1 MRTPPGHDA
10 LLDTTSDRPA
20 DPAADSGWADPDRVD
35 PMQPDPIRRV
45 IVDRL
50 AIAGRRHS
58 RHRIERSVR
67 AGRPGP
73 HAVVFLFREPDR
85 QDRINPHRMTVATRM
100 FVDGPDVADLP
111 TVLATLTDRVHEY
124 GRPLPDMIAY
134 LADRVEPRGRG
145 STYLGVAVSSI
156 DVARE
161 GIDPMPWD
169 GLAHLVDG
177 TRMSLH
183 ATRPESSPQVESTHT
198 LAHDGPVWA
207 HHTSSWIAIPVA
219 ATTRT
224 DLPAAH
230 DTLVT
235 LHQHLRRAELHRA

>member
-1 MRTPPGHDA
+1 MNTPPVADA
-10 LLDTTSDRPA
+10 LFDSTSDRPA
-20 DPAADSGWADPDRVD
+20 EPAAESGSADPDRVD
-35 PMQPDPIRRV
+35 PMQPDPIRRAV
-45 IVDRL
+45 VDRL
-50 AIAGRRHS
+50 AIAGRRHP
-58 RHRIERSVR
+58 RHRAERSVR

-85 QDRINPHRMTVATRM
+85 RDRIHPHRVRVATRM

-134 LADRVEPRGRG
+134 LADRAEPRGRG
-145 STYLGVAVSSI
+145 SAYLGIAVSSI

-161 GIDPMPWD
+161 GMDPMPWD

-177 TRMSLH
+177 TRMTLH
-183 ATRPESSPQVESTHT
+183 ATRPESPPHVASTHT

-207 HHTSSWIAIPVA
+207 PHASTWISTPVA
-219 ATTRT
+219 ATSRT

-230 DTLVT
+230 DTLAA
-235 LHQHLRRAELHRA
+235 LHDHLRRAEPH

>member
-1 MRTPPGHDA
+1 MRTPSGPDA

-20 DPAADSGWADPDRVD
+20 DPAAESVWAEPDRVD
-35 PMQPDPIRRV
+35 PMQPDPIRRAV
-45 IVDRL
+45 VDRL
-50 AIAGRRHS
+50 AIAGRRHP
-58 RHRIERSVR
+58 RHRAERSVR

-73 HAVVFLFREPDR
+73 HAVVFLFREPGRPDR
-85 QDRINPHRMTVATRM
+85 ANPHPITVATRM

-111 TVLATLTDRVHEY
+111 TVLATLTDRIQEY
-124 GRPLPDMIAY
+124 GRPLPDTIAY
-134 LADRVEPRGRG
+134 VADRVEPRGRG

-177 TRMSLH
+177 TRLSLH
-183 ATRPESSPQVESTHT
+183 ATRPESSPQVVSTHT

-207 HHTSSWIAIPVA
+207 QHPSSWIVTPAG

-230 DTLVT
+230 DTLAT
-235 LHQHLRRAELHRA
+235 LHHHLRSAEPHSA